1 MSKFNRG
8 NTRAHKLTPL
18 QVHEI
23 REKYARE
30 GRTQASLARE
40 YKVVPETV
48 GRIVRG
54 ETWQQFEAIETNF
67 AIEARMV
74 RAVEPKMQS
83 DAAASLERFKK
94 MQGIIDPPS
103 PAAFSG
109 YPIYILPEDTDPAV
123 LDRFLGAVHKEVVTA
138 TIKAE
143 KAKAIDNELDN
154 LVKGEKE

>member
-40 YKVVPETV
+40 YRVVPETV

-74 RAVEPKMQS
+74 RAVEPRMRS
-83 DAAASLERFKK
+83 DAEASLERFKK
-94 MQGIIDPPS
+94 MMGIEDPPPAS
-103 PAAFSG
+103 PVPLV
-109 YPIYILPEDTDPAV
+109 YTEDTKT
-123 LDRFLGAVHKEVVTA
+123 LDESFGFQRLMNEAAKSKTKEMNV
-138 TIKAE
+138 
-143 KAKAIDNELDN
+143 DNELDN
-154 LVKGEKE
+154 LVKGDEDE

>member
-40 YKVVPETV
+40 YRVVPETV

-74 RAVEPKMQS
+74 RAVEPRMRS
-83 DAAASLERFKK
+83 DAEASLERFKK
-94 MQGIIDPPS
+94 MMGIEDPPPIPLVHSEDVKELDSS
-103 PAAFSG
+103 PGFQRLMKEAAK
-109 YPIYILPEDTDPAV
+109 LKTKDK
-123 LDRFLGAVHKEVVTA
+123 L
-138 TIKAE
+138 
-143 KAKAIDNELDN
+143 DNELDN
-154 LVKGEKE
+154 LVKGERDDQAD